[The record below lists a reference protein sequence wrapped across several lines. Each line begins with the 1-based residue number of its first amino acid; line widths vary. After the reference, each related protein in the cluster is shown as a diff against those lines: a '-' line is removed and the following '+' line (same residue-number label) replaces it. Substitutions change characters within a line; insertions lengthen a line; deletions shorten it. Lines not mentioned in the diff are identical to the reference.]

1 MRPDRLELLAAVD
14 MQPVEAAASDTASP
28 LRRFQMTAYT
38 GAAMRIR
45 GWRHPIVLDLAGL
58 QASGRSRPILRDHD
72 AGRIVGHTT
81 GINVKDG
88 MLLVE
93 GLVSG
98 AGATASEIV
107 ESSINGFPWQASV
120 GAMTSDVE
128 YVPEGRDAQANGRT
142 FAGPVYVARRSSL
155 GEISFV
161 AMGADESTEA
171 RIAANAAQGSD
182 TMEDTTPAADAA
194 TAVSSA
200 EPIVGAP
207 GHDVAKT
214 IMEMRAE
221 LARESERVGRIRTIC
236 SGRHHSIE
244 AEAIRDGWD
253 PSKAE
258 LAVLRAE
265 RPEAPAGIVPE
276 VATTPQVVE
285 AAVCMTASLPEAE
298 KTFDAKVLEQASRRW
313 PRGVGLQELI
323 VEAARANGHVGSW
336 SFKADPAGMLRAAFS
351 TMSLPGI
358 FSSVAN
364 KFLLSAFNA
373 VESNWRS
380 VAATRSVSDFKTV
393 TSYRLTGGFEFAE
406 IGPGGEIK
414 HGAVGEESF
423 QNQARTYARM
433 FSLTRQDLIND
444 DLGALTAVPARIGRG
459 AALTMNRIFW
469 TAFLD
474 NAQFFT
480 TARKNYKEGA
490 STALGIDSMT
500 EAELMFLTQTDPD
513 GYPLALTPSI
523 LLVPPA
529 LVVPASQLMN
539 SLEVRN
545 PSAKDYTSNP
555 HAGKFRI
562 VRSSYLSNASIPGA
576 SGKAWY
582 LLAEPSELA
591 TIEVAFLNG
600 QQNPV
605 IEQAEA
611 DFQVLGVQMRG
622 YFDFGVARQDWR
634 GGVKFKGEA

>member
-1 MRPDRLELLAAVD
+1 MRPERVELVASVE
-14 MQPVEAAASDTASP
+14 MHPVEAAASEGASP

-45 GWRHPIVLDLAGL
+45 GWRHPIVLDLAGM
-58 QASGRSRPILRDHD
+58 QASGRARPILRDHD

-81 GINVKDG
+81 AINVKDG
-88 MLLVE
+88 TLLVE

-98 AGATASEIV
+98 AGTTASEIV

-120 GAMTSDVE
+120 GAMTSEVE

-182 TMEDTTPAADAA
+182 TMDDTNIAADAA
-194 TAVSSA
+194 PAETAETLTA
-200 EPIVGAP
+200 AP
-207 GHDVAKT
+207 AHDVAHT
-214 IMEMRAE
+214 IAEMRAE

-236 SGRHHSIE
+236 AGRHHTIE
-244 AEAIRDGWD
+244 ADAIRSGWD
-253 PSKAE
+253 PAKAE

-265 RPEAPAGIVPE
+265 RPEPPAGIVPD

-298 KTFDAKVLEQASRRW
+298 KAFDAKVLEQASRRW

-364 KFLLSAFNA
+364 KFLLSAFDA

-380 VAATRSVSDFKTV
+380 IAATRSVSDFKTV

-414 HGAVGEESF
+414 HGEVGEESF

-433 FSLTRQDLIND
+433 FALTRQDLIND
-444 DLGALTAVPARIGRG
+444 DLGALTAVPAKIGRG

-490 STALGIDSMT
+490 STALGIDAMT

-513 GYPLALTPSI
+513 GYPLALTPAI

-545 PSAKDYTSNP
+545 PAAKDYTSNP

-562 VRSSYLSNASIPGA
+562 VRSSYLSNTSIPGA
-576 SGKAWY
+576 SAKAWY
-582 LLAEPSELA
+582 LLAEPSELP

-622 YFDFGVARQDWR
+622 YFDFGVARHDWR
-634 GGVKFKGEA
+634 GGLKFKGEA

>member
-1 MRPDRLELLAAVD
+1 MQPDRVELLAPVD
-14 MQPVEAAASDTASP
+14 LQAADASGDAEAPT
-28 LRRFQMTAYT
+28 LRRFAMTAYT
-38 GAAMRIR
+38 GGAMRIR
-45 GWRHPIVLDLAGL
+45 GWRHPIVIDLAGL
-58 QASGRSRPILRDHD
+58 ASTRRARPILRDHD
-72 AGRIVGHTT
+72 PGRIVGHTT
-81 GINVKDG
+81 TVAVRDG
-88 MLLVE
+88 TLLVD

-98 AGATASEIV
+98 AGSVASEIV

-120 GAMTSDVE
+120 GAMTSEVE
-128 YVPEGRDAQANGRT
+128 FVPEGRDAQANGRT
-142 FAGPVYVARRSSL
+142 FAGPVYVARRSTL

-161 AMGADESTEA
+161 AMGADDSTEA
-171 RIAANAAQGSD
+171 RIAAKAAQGSD
-182 TMEDTTPAADAA
+182 EMDETTTPAAVEAA
-194 TAVSSA
+194 PTAPA
-200 EPIVGAP
+200 ESPVQ
-207 GHDVAKT
+207 DVT
-214 IMEMRAE
+214 REIAE
-221 LARESERVGRIRTIC
+221 SRLQFAREAERVGAIQRAC
-236 SGRHHSIE
+236 AGRHHDIE

-265 RPEAPAGIVPE
+265 RPEPPAGIVKE
-276 VATTPQVVE
+276 FSSTPQVVE
-285 AAVCMTASLPEAE
+285 AAVCQTAGLPEAE
-298 KTFDAKVLEQASRRW
+298 KAFDPRTLDEASRRW
-313 PRGVGLQELI
+313 PRGLGLQELV
-323 VEAARANGHVGSW
+323 VEAARANGHAGSW

-358 FSSVAN
+358 FSNVAN

-380 VAATRSVSDFKTV
+380 IASTRSVSDFKTV

-414 HGAVGEESF
+414 HGEVGEESF

-490 STALGIDSMT
+490 ATALGIDAMT

-513 GYPLALTPSI
+513 GYPLALTPAI

-529 LVVPASQLMN
+529 LVVPASLLMN

-562 VRSSYLSNASIPGA
+562 VRSSYLSNAAIPGA

-582 LLAEPSELA
+582 LLAEPSELS

-611 DFQVLGVQMRG
+611 DFHVLGVQMRG
-622 YFDFGVARQDWR
+622 YFDFGVARQEWR
-634 GGVKFKGEA
+634 AGVKFKGEA

>member
-1 MRPDRLELLAAVD
+1 MRPERVELVASVE
-14 MQPVEAAASDTASP
+14 MHPVEAAASEGASP

-45 GWRHPIVLDLAGL
+45 GWRHPIVLDLAGM
-58 QASGRSRPILRDHD
+58 QASGRARPILRDHD

-81 GINVKDG
+81 AINVKDG
-88 MLLVE
+88 TLLVE

-98 AGATASEIV
+98 AGTTASEIV

-120 GAMTSDVE
+120 GAMTSEVE

-182 TMEDTTPAADAA
+182 TMDDTNIAADAA
-194 TAVSSA
+194 PAETAETPTA
-200 EPIVGAP
+200 AP
-207 GHDVAKT
+207 AHDVAHT
-214 IMEMRAE
+214 IAEMRAE

-236 SGRHHSIE
+236 AGRHHTIE
-244 AEAIRDGWD
+244 ADAIRSGWD
-253 PSKAE
+253 PAKAE

-265 RPEAPAGIVPE
+265 RPEPPAGIVPD

-298 KTFDAKVLEQASRRW
+298 KAFDAKVLEQASRRW

-323 VEAARANGHVGSW
+323 VEAARSNGHVGSW

-364 KFLLSAFNA
+364 KFLLSAFDA

-380 VAATRSVSDFKTV
+380 IAATRSVSDFKAV

-414 HGAVGEESF
+414 HGEVGEESF

-433 FSLTRQDLIND
+433 FALTRQDLIND
-444 DLGALTAVPARIGRG
+444 DLGALTAVPAKIGRG

-480 TARKNYKEGA
+480 NARKNYKEGA
-490 STALGIDSMT
+490 STALGIDAMT

-513 GYPLALTPSI
+513 GYPLALTPAI

-545 PSAKDYTSNP
+545 PAAKDYTSNP

-562 VRSSYLSNASIPGA
+562 VRSSYLSNTSIPGA
-576 SGKAWY
+576 SAKAWY
-582 LLAEPSELA
+582 LLAEPSELP

-622 YFDFGVARQDWR
+622 YFDFGVARHDWR
-634 GGVKFKGEA
+634 GGLKFKGEA

>member
-1 MRPDRLELLAAVD
+1 MQPDRVELLAPVD
-14 MQPVEAAASDTASP
+14 LQAADASGDAEAPT
-28 LRRFQMTAYT
+28 LRRFAMTAYT
-38 GAAMRIR
+38 GGAMRIR
-45 GWRHPIVLDLAGL
+45 GWRHPIVIDLAGL
-58 QASGRSRPILRDHD
+58 ASTRRARPILRDHD
-72 AGRIVGHTT
+72 PGRIVGHTT
-81 GINVKDG
+81 SVAVRDG
-88 MLLVE
+88 TLLVD

-98 AGATASEIV
+98 AGSVASEIV

-120 GAMTSDVE
+120 GAMTSEVE
-128 YVPEGRDAQANGRT
+128 FVPEGRDAQANGRT
-142 FAGPVYVARRSSL
+142 FAGPVYVARRSTL

-161 AMGADESTEA
+161 AMGADDSTEA
-171 RIAANAAQGSD
+171 RIAAKAAQGSD
-182 TMEDTTPAADAA
+182 EMDETTTPAAVEAA
-194 TAVSSA
+194 PTAPA
-200 EPIVGAP
+200 ESPVQ
-207 GHDVAKT
+207 DVT
-214 IMEMRAE
+214 REIAE
-221 LARESERVGRIRTIC
+221 SRLQFAREAERVGAIKRAC
-236 SGRHHSIE
+236 AGRHHDIE

-265 RPEAPAGIVPE
+265 RPEPPAGIVKE
-276 VATTPQVVE
+276 FSSTPQVVE
-285 AAVCMTASLPEAE
+285 AAVCQTAGLPEAE
-298 KTFDAKVLEQASRRW
+298 KAFDPRTLDEASRRW
-313 PRGVGLQELI
+313 PRGLGLQELV
-323 VEAARANGHVGSW
+323 VEAARANGHAGSW

-358 FSSVAN
+358 FSNVAN

-380 VAATRSVSDFKTV
+380 IASTRSVSDFKTV

-414 HGAVGEESF
+414 HGEVGEESF

-490 STALGIDSMT
+490 ATALGIDAMT

-513 GYPLALTPSI
+513 GYPLALTPAI

-529 LVVPASQLMN
+529 LVVPASLLMN

-562 VRSSYLSNASIPGA
+562 VRSSYLSNAAIPGA

-582 LLAEPSELA
+582 LLAEPSELS

-611 DFQVLGVQMRG
+611 DFHVLGVQMRG
-622 YFDFGVARQDWR
+622 YFDFGVARQEWR
-634 GGVKFKGEA
+634 AGVKFKGEA